1 LVCFEGSCLIFRYLR
16 ALVDSISFFFRNMIQ
31 SKAKYHF
38 LLIIF
43 SACLL
48 CLSAAASPLRE
59 YADTTEKVGLIRF
72 GTRDSAQAYARFLL
86 GNHPVFMDH
95 WSNESAFVYDDIRL
109 EDLDEEISL
118 PLLGENEQF
127 KLTWYGR
134 LTSTYKRRWG
144 KQHHGLDIDLETG
157 DTVMAAFDGVVR
169 YAQYNR
175 SGFGNCIIIRHMNGL
190 ETIYAHLSKIDVEP
204 NVFVSAGQL
213 IGLGG
218 NTGHSTG
225 SHLHFETR
233 YKDFSFNPLLF
244 IDIEKQELKSTTLV
258 LRTSDFAAYKK
269 KNKEKK
275 LVIAET
281 ATTNKTD
288 SVASIQSATESIE
301 PEMDYCLV
309 PEAWLDLIE
318 EKKEMAHVAKA
329 AKTHAATTK
338 KAKATTSKKL
348 GKTYTIKSGDNL
360 GFISQKTGV
369 SVSQLRKL
377 NVIKSDRKLMP
388 GQVLKLN

>member
-1 LVCFEGSCLIFRYLR
+1 MIHRKATYHSLL
-16 ALVDSISFFFRNMIQ
+16 SII
-31 SKAKYHF
+31 
-38 LLIIF
+38 

-59 YADTTEKVGLIRF
+59 YADTTEKVSLIRF

-109 EDLDEEISL
+109 ENLDEEINL
-118 PLLGENEQF
+118 LLLGENEQF

-169 YAQYNR
+169 YAQFNR

-244 IDIEKQELKSTTLV
+244 IDIEKQELKSNTLV
-258 LRTSDFAAYKK
+258 LHASDFAAYKK

-275 LVIAET
+275 LVIAEA

-288 SVASIQSATESIE
+288 SVASIQSSTESIE

-318 EKKEMAHVAKA
+318 EKNETATVLKTAKS
-329 AKTHAATTK
+329 HAASTK
-338 KAKATTSKKL
+338 KAITPHSKKS
-348 GKTYTIKSGDNL
+348 GKTYIIKSGDNL